1 MPAVNPNKLKRLM
14 TMELLLPFALKR
26 KLSAAQLEDLVHRA
40 TADKRFDLSAYND
53 EFAGY
58 MSADEASDWAAELER
73 TGKAAHLFDT
83 EPTASRSDQMF
94 GNLPLSEVEEMSA
107 EARLRLANEVA
118 DEERRNAKH

>member
-26 KLSAAQLEDLVHRA
+26 RLSAAQLEDLVHRA
-40 TADKRFDLSAYND
+40 AADKRFDLSVYSD

-58 MSADEASDWAAELER
+58 MNSDEASDWATELER
-73 TGKAAHLFDT
+73 TGKAAYLFSVDG
-83 EPTASRSDQMF
+83 TASRPEQMF
-94 GNLPLSEVEEMSA
+94 GSVPLSEVEEMSP

-118 DEERRNAKH
+118 DEERRNGKH